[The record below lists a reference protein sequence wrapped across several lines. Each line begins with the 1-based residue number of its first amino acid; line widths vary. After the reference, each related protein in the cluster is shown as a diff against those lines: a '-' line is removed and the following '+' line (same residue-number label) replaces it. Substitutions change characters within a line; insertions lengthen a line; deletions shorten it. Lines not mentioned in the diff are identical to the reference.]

1 MGISNLT
8 ASSSSTKTANTNN
21 VAQTQA
27 IQANQGK
34 GGSDFLSD
42 NNSMQQAAS
51 TSDLTINAT
60 GDNTT
65 GNQQSGKTNVK
76 AKVEKVTENLND
88 LMDTMDTNLHFK
100 IHYKTDELMVQVY
113 DEKNKKLLR
122 EWPPHEF
129 LDMMAKIHE
138 LEGTLVDKKA

>member
-8 ASSSSTKTANTNN
+8 ASASSSKTASANN
-21 VAQTQA
+21 VAQAQA
-27 IQANQGK
+27 VQANQGK
-34 GGSDFLSD
+34 NGTDFFSDDST
-42 NNSMQQAAS
+42 QQAAS
-51 TSDLTINAT
+51 TTDLTTNAV
-60 GDNTT
+60 GDNTN
-65 GNQQSGKTNVK
+65 GSQPNSKNSVK
-76 AKVEKVTENLND
+76 AKVEKVTDRLND

-100 IHYKTDELMVQVY
+100 LHYKTDELMVQVY
-113 DEKNKKLLR
+113 DEQNKKLLR